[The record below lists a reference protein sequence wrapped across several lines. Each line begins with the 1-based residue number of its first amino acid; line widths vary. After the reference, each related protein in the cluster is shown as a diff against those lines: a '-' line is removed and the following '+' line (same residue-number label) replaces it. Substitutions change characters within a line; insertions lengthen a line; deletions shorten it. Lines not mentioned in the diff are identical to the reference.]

1 MIARVLGVLLL
12 GGGVA
17 LAISG
22 VVGIVG
28 YSQGEPV
35 VISGVAMRLAAG
47 VFLVAAGAFTLV
59 FAFHGHVLRGVST
72 VFKRMRGTRIDEE
85 ISRLAKLR
93 GDGYI
98 TGEEY
103 EAAKK
108 KLLDDL

>member
-1 MIARVLGVLLL
+1 MFVRVLGFLLIAA
-12 GGGVA
+12 GAVVTVTGVA
-17 LAISG
+17 
-22 VVGIVG
+22 GIVDLA
-28 YSQGEPV
+28 QGEPV
-35 VISGVAMRLAAG
+35 QMSGVAVRMAAG
-47 VFLVAAGAFTLV
+47 MFLIIGGAFTLA

-72 VFKRMRGTRIDEE
+72 VFKRMRGSRIDEE

-103 EAAKK
+103 EAAKR